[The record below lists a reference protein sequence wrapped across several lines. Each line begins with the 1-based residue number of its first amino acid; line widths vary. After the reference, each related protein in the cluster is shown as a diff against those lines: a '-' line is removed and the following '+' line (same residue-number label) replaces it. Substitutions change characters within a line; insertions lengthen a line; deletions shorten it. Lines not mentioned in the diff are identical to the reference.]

1 MREETTM
8 HDAEYIAHMQ
18 KEIDNMSDFIIGL
31 SILLYS
37 DKEIL
42 IFAEGDLCSE
52 MKEIWDKVIDMKKR
66 LKSAGKERFDK
77 MH

>member
-18 KEIDNMSDFIIGL
+18 KEIDNMSGFIIGL
-31 SILLYS
+31 SVLLDS

-42 IFAEGDLCSE
+42 IFTEGDLYSE
-52 MKEIWDKVIDMKKR
+52 MMEIWNKVIDMKKR
-66 LKSAGKERFDK
+66 LKRRRERK
-77 MH
+77 I

>member
-1 MREETTM
+1 MREEKTM

-31 SILLYS
+31 SVLLYS

-52 MKEIWDKVIDMKKR
+52 MKGIWDKVIDMKKR
-66 LKSAGKERFDK
+66 LKRRRERK
-77 MH
+77 I

>member
-18 KEIDNMSDFIIGL
+18 KEIDNMSGFIIGL
-31 SILLYS
+31 SVLLCS

-42 IFAEGDLCSE
+42 IFAEGDLYSE
-52 MKEIWDKVIDMKKR
+52 MNEIWDKVIDMRKR
-66 LKSAGKERFDK
+66 LKRRRERK
-77 MH
+77 I

>member
-31 SILLYS
+31 SVLLYS

-42 IFAEGDLCSE
+42 FFTEGDLCCE
-52 MKEIWDKVIDMKKR
+52 MKEIMDKVIDMRKR
-66 LKSAGKERFDK
+66 LKRRSKRK
-77 MH
+77 I

>member
-18 KEIDNMSDFIIGL
+18 KEIDNMSGFIIGL
-31 SILLYS
+31 SVLLYS

-52 MKEIWDKVIDMKKR
+52 MKEIRDKVIDMKKR
-66 LKSAGKERFDK
+66 LKRRRERK
-77 MH
+77 I

>member
-31 SILLYS
+31 SVLLYS

-52 MKEIWDKVIDMKKR
+52 MKEIRDKVIDMKKR
-66 LKSAGKERFDK
+66 LKRRRERK
-77 MH
+77 I

>member
-18 KEIDNMSDFIIGL
+18 KEIDNMSGFIIGL
-31 SILLYS
+31 SVLLYS

-52 MKEIWDKVIDMKKR
+52 MNEILDKVIDMKKR
-66 LKSAGKERFDK
+66 LKRRRERK
-77 MH
+77 I

>member
-1 MREETTM
+1 MREEKTM

-42 IFAEGDLCSE
+42 IFTEGDLYSE
-52 MKEIWDKVIDMKKR
+52 MKEIMDKVIDMRKR
-66 LKSAGKERFDK
+66 LKRRRKRK
-77 MH
+77 I

>member
-31 SILLYS
+31 SVLLDS

-42 IFAEGDLCSE
+42 IFTEGDLYSE
-52 MKEIWDKVIDMKKR
+52 MMEIWNKVIDMKKR
-66 LKSAGKERFDK
+66 LKRRRERK
-77 MH
+77 I

>member
-52 MKEIWDKVIDMKKR
+52 MKEIRDKVIDMKKR
-66 LKSAGKERFDK
+66 LKRRRERK
-77 MH
+77 I

>member
-18 KEIDNMSDFIIGL
+18 KEVDNMSGFIIGL
-31 SILLYS
+31 SVLLYS

-52 MKEIWDKVIDMKKR
+52 MKEIWDKVIDMRKR
-66 LKSAGKERFDK
+66 LKRRRKRK
-77 MH
+77 I

>member
-18 KEIDNMSDFIIGL
+18 KEIDNMSGFIIGL
-31 SILLYS
+31 SVLLYS

-42 IFAEGDLCSE
+42 IFTEGDLYSE
-52 MKEIWDKVIDMKKR
+52 MKEIMDKVIDMRKR
-66 LKSAGKERFDK
+66 LKRRRKRK
-77 MH
+77 I

>member
-18 KEIDNMSDFIIGL
+18 KEIDNMSGFIIGL
-31 SILLYS
+31 SVLLYS

-52 MKEIWDKVIDMKKR
+52 MKEIWGKVIDMKKR
-66 LKSAGKERFDK
+66 LKRRRERK
-77 MH
+77 I

>member
-31 SILLYS
+31 SVLLYS

-52 MKEIWDKVIDMKKR
+52 MKGIRDKVIDMKKR
-66 LKSAGKERFDK
+66 LKRRRERK
-77 MH
+77 I

>member
-18 KEIDNMSDFIIGL
+18 KEIDNMSGFIIGL
-31 SILLYS
+31 SVLLYS

-52 MKEIWDKVIDMKKR
+52 MNEIWDKVIDMRKR
-66 LKSAGKERFDK
+66 LKRRRERK
-77 MH
+77 I